1 MALCRVRETKTAGH
15 DVPRFSRITI
25 SRRCR
30 HDTRY
35 AHAFHRAKA
44 IFRSNMIIKSNGIR
58 NSSAARILS
67 TSFPSFNL
75 VSPRCPPCRLL
86 RSTHVFARMGQGMRF
101 AILSSF
107 YSLSPSFP
115 SFFFCPSILIHRYP
129 RVGGIGKPRGSF
141 AKKKIRWKKEE
152 YIKDGCAH
160 FREEAFT
167 RPRTLECRSRHENNH
182 FVA

>member
-1 MALCRVRETKTAGH
+1 MALCRIRETKTAGH
-15 DVPRFSRITI
+15 GVPRFSRITI

-30 HDTRY
+30 HDTRC

-67 TSFPSFNL
+67 TSSSPLFTPSH
-75 VSPRCPPCRLL
+75 PPCRLL

-101 AILSSF
+101 ALHSSF
-107 YSLSPSFP
+107 SSLSLSPLSF
-115 SFFFCPSILIHRYP
+115 SVQAYWHRYP

-141 AKKKIRWKKEE
+141 AKKMRWKKEE
-152 YIKDGCAH
+152 YIKDGSAH
-160 FREEAFT
+160 FREETFT
-167 RPRTLECRSRHENNH
+167 RPRTLECCSRHENNH
-182 FVA
+182 FAA